1 MKGTA
6 TLVSPGT
13 PYGVAGQRLYKVDPP
28 VKYDVYEPDRVERET
43 QYVVVSA
50 ITARDAG
57 AETYIFPADEG
68 GAHTSGGDPIHPS
81 QFWTSTGGQG
91 HGKCECGALSPN
103 SGGRKYR
110 RVWHVEHKTAIRN
123 EHKEN

>member
-28 VKYDVYEPDRVERET
+28 AKYDVYEPDRVERET

-50 ITARDAG
+50 IISRDAG

-68 GAHTSGGDPIHPS
+68 GNILN
-81 QFWTSTGGQG
+81 W
-91 HGKCECGALSPN
+91 CGLEGSFRGYMDHERALRGAGYTVISN
-103 SGGRKYR
+103 
-110 RVWHVEHKTAIRN
+110 N
-123 EHKEN
+123 KED